1 MPLPTLTLAPAKP
14 LLGLLIPA
22 ALGAGL
28 GLSMIAFHREKPAPP
43 KPTATPVRTLKL
55 EAYTPDIP
63 KAPVQGPKLDTAV
76 QRPVQL
82 AQAEPAER
90 TAPPVHVV
98 APKPVTAP
106 AAAPRPPRAYASNQP
121 VYDPR
126 RRYFERVEDDAS
138 PPPARWSRYA
148 YNDPPPPPPSVDG
161 RYVEA
166 PGYTGYAPGD
176 PRAPA
181 PPQASGFRLNAQM
194 CRRAARMADP
204 LAQTQECSAILQASR
219 AQQEACKRAFDIGD
233 DRIAMSPECRQAAMG
248 R

>member
-28 GLSMIAFHREKPAPP
+28 GLSMIALHREKPAPA
-43 KPTATPVRTLKL
+43 KPAAPAARTLKL

-63 KAPVQGPKLDTAV
+63 KAPVEGPKLETAAAHS
-76 QRPVQL
+76 VQL
-82 AQAEPAER
+82 AEAAEPPAR
-90 TAPPVHVV
+90 ALPVKPVSPPVA
-98 APKPVTAP
+98 APKPV
-106 AAAPRPPRAYASNQP
+106 RAYAYNP
-121 VYDPR
+121 PADDPR
-126 RRYFERVEDDAS
+126 RRYFERVEDDS
-138 PPPARWSRYA
+138 PPPAPA
-148 YNDPPPPPPSVDG
+148 DPNYG

-176 PRAPA
+176 PRAADPT
-181 PPQASGFRLNAQM
+181 PPSGFRLNAQM
-194 CRRAARMADP
+194 CRRAAGMGDP
-204 LAQTQECSAILQASR
+204 LAQTRECATILQAAR
-219 AQQEACKRAFDIGD
+219 AQQEACRRAFDIGD